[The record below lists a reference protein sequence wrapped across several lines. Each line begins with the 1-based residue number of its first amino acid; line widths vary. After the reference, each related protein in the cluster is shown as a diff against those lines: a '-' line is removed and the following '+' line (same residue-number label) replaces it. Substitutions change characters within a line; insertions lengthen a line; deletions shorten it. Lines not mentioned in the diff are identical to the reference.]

1 MITQAVAVQHAAAS
15 GYAVALIVLVVLI
28 VAIVGVIAALDRK
41 QKRSAAATDDPVAGA
56 GPWYRQAGARFRRRA
71 RFRLT
76 LDAEGAGPDG
86 EVVTTSTDPTVP
98 LRVSVGLTSDADAG
112 ETTMKVLVPRG
123 YDAQWVGA
131 RTPAEPEPTT
141 ELLALGNEQVP
152 MSCLTRVLPNVG
164 RRDSPLAMLT
174 MTVRVPLRGDGAALI
189 PVRFRA
195 SAEWLAVG
203 DDPVIDRVFS
213 VRRS

>member
-1 MITQAVAVQHAAAS
+1 MIAQAVVVQHAASS
-15 GYAVALIVLVVLI
+15 GYTAALFILVVLI
-28 VAIVGVIAALDRK
+28 VVIVGVITALDRK
-41 QKRSAAATDDPVAGA
+41 QKRDDPVAEA

-112 ETTMKVLVPRG
+112 ETTMTVLVPRG
-123 YDAQWVGA
+123 GDAQWVGA

-164 RRDSPLAMLT
+164 RSDSPLAMLT
-174 MTVRVPLRGDGAALI
+174 MTVRVPPRGEGAARI

-203 DDPVIDRVFS
+203 DDPVIDRLFS
-213 VRRS
+213 VRRA

>member
-1 MITQAVAVQHAAAS
+1 
-15 GYAVALIVLVVLI
+15 VALIVLVVLI
-28 VAIVGVIAALDRK
+28 VVIVGVIAVLDRK
-41 QKRSAAATDDPVAGA
+41 QKRSAAATGEPEA

-76 LDAEGAGPDG
+76 LEAEGAGPDG

-98 LRVSVGLTSDADAG
+98 LRVSVGLTTDADAG
-112 ETTMKVLVPRG
+112 ETTMTVLVPRG
-123 YDAQWVGA
+123 CDAQWVGG

-152 MSCLTRVLPNVG
+152 MSCLTRVLPHVG
-164 RRDSPLAMLT
+164 RSDSPLAMLT
-174 MTVRVPLRGDGAALI
+174 MTVRVPLRGEGAARV

>member
-1 MITQAVAVQHAAAS
+1 MITQVVAVQFAASS
-15 GYAVALIVLVVLI
+15 GYAAAVIILVVLI
-28 VAIVGVIAALDRK
+28 VVIVGVIAALDRR
-41 QKRSAAATDDPVAGA
+41 QKRSAAATGEPEA

-98 LRVSVGLTSDADAG
+98 LRVSVGLRSDADAG

-131 RTPAEPEPTT
+131 RTPAELEPTT

-174 MTVRVPLRGDGAALI
+174 MTVRVPLRGEGAARI

>member
-1 MITQAVAVQHAAAS
+1 MQAVAVQHAASS
-15 GYAVALIVLVVLI
+15 GYATALVVLVLLIVLIVV
-28 VAIVGVIAALDRK
+28 VIRALDRK
-41 QKRSAAATDDPVAGA
+41 QKQSAAATGDPVAGA

-76 LDAEGAGPDG
+76 LDAEDAGPDG

-112 ETTMKVLVPRG
+112 QTTMKVLVPREC
-123 YDAQWVGA
+123 DAQWVGA
-131 RTPAEPEPTT
+131 RTPVEAESTT
-141 ELLALGNEQVP
+141 ELLGLGNELVP
-152 MSCLTRVLPNVG
+152 ASCLTRALGHVERG
-164 RRDSPLAMLT
+164 ESPLAILI
-174 MTVRVPLRGDGAALI
+174 MTVRVPPHGEGSARI

>member
-1 MITQAVAVQHAAAS
+1 MIAQSVAVQYAVAS
-15 GYAVALIVLVVLI
+15 GYATALIVLLLLVVLI
-28 VAIVGVIAALDRK
+28 VAVVAAVDRNE
-41 QKRSAAATDDPVAGA
+41 KRSAAATDDPVAGA

-98 LRVSVGLTSDADAG
+98 LRISVGLTSDADAG
-112 ETTMKVLVPRG
+112 ETTMTVLLPRG
-123 YDAQWVGA
+123 CDAQWVGG
-131 RTPAEPEPTT
+131 RTPAEADPTT

-152 MSCLTRVLPNVG
+152 MSCLTRVLPHVA
-164 RRDSPLAMLT
+164 RKDSPLAMLT
-174 MTVRVPLRGDGAALI
+174 MAVPVPPRGEGAARI

-195 SAEWLAVG
+195 SAEWLGVG
-203 DDPVIDRVFS
+203 DNPVIDRVFS
-213 VRRS
+213 VRRA